1 MIAFS
6 QIMKFVIDNVA
17 ALKIN
22 FTSWLERERSR
33 AQPTNLTTTRLGIV
47 TLSFCLLTNVVQRF
61 AGSLSIHSGQPFLV
75 KGTFGL
81 LSTTACL
88 HLSNRIEDLVLPVR
102 KPLLH
107 FIPKGRMFRCLS
119 HREIIDFLGVFLF
132 MERKSFHTALPSSL
146 LSKGLHARRNGKLSK
161 IKPAEDEKQ
170 RDTIQIYGKSFGC
183 HQCGSKQFFKNDEYF
198 IADKIPPTSIAE
210 KKNESWWRRAL
221 GMKVSLTR
229 FNIFF

>member
-1 MIAFS
+1 MVALSKIT
-6 QIMKFVIDNVA
+6 KFVIDNVA
-17 ALKIN
+17 ALKIS

-33 AQPTNLTTTRLGIV
+33 GRRSNLTTTRLGIV
-47 TLSFCLLTNVVQRF
+47 TLSFYLLTIVVQRF

-75 KGTFGL
+75 KSTFGI
-81 LSTTACL
+81 LSTAACR

-102 KPLLH
+102 KPLLP
-107 FIPKGRMFRCLS
+107 FRMLRCLP
-119 HREIIDFLGVFLF
+119 HPEIINFFGVFLF

-183 HQCGSKQFFKNDEYF
+183 HQCGSKQFFKNDEDF
-198 IADKIPPTSIAE
+198 IADKIPPTCIAE

-221 GMKVSLTR
+221 RMKVSLTR
-229 FNIFF
+229 LNISL